1 MRVLVTG
8 ATGFAGS
15 HLVAHLQEMGD
26 EVFGLIREPEVGQAW
41 PFAPL
46 VGDLL
51 DTESLHTAVSTA
63 QPDIVYHLAGQADV
77 GLSWKKPFLTMS
89 LNAGGTANLLDAVV
103 SWGRPRVVAV
113 TSADVYGPLPIDAM
127 PINGLSQPNPHHPY
141 AVSKVAASDLLRI
154 YAQRYQLP
162 VIEARPFNHIGPQQL
177 LGFVVPDFAS
187 QIAAIALKQ
196 SPPKMQ
202 VGNLDAERDFT
213 DVRDV
218 VRAYR
223 LLAEGGHTGETYLI
237 CSGSPV
243 PIYYL
248 LNTLVDIAQVT
259 IDIEYDPARMRPS
272 DTPTLYGSYDKIR
285 RDVGWRPEIHLRQ
298 SLGDALNEWLTKL
311 GGEAAHG

>member
-15 HLVAHLQEMGD
+15 HLVAHLLAQGD
-26 EVFGLIREPEVGQAW
+26 EVFGLIREPERGQAW
-41 PFAPL
+41 PFVPL

-51 DTESLHTAVSTA
+51 DTASLYTAVSTA

-77 GLSWKKPFLTMS
+77 GLSWKQPFLTIA
-89 LNAGGTANLLDAVV
+89 LNAGGTANLLDAIVR
-103 SWGRPRVVAV
+103 WGRPRVVAV
-113 TSADVYGPLPIDAM
+113 TSADLYGPLPIDAM
-127 PINGLSQPNPHHPY
+127 PINGLSQPNPYHPY
-141 AVSKVAASDLLRI
+141 GVSKVAASDLLRI
-154 YAQRYQLP
+154 YARRYDLP
-162 VIEARPFNHIGPQQL
+162 IIEARPFNHIGPQQA

-196 SPPKMQ
+196 TPPKMK

-223 LLAEGGHTGETYLI
+223 LLAEKGRSGETYLI

-243 PIYYL
+243 PIHYL
-248 LNTLVDIAQVT
+248 LNTLADIAQVT
-259 IDIEYDPARMRPS
+259 LDIEYDPARMRPS

-285 RDVGWRPEIHLRQ
+285 RDVGWQPEIHLRQ
-298 SLGDALNEWLTKL
+298 SLADALGEWLEKL
-311 GGEAAHG
+311 GAQTNG